1 MKSDIEIFKTDYATE
16 LELQYAPVLMAG
28 FPSPADDYMR
38 SSLDLTKELVHHP
51 ETTFYARVGGESM
64 KDLGIGKGDYVII
77 DRSLE
82 AADGD
87 VVVAWVN
94 DGFTIKRLDKSHQ
107 SEGYILLQPAN
118 EEFSPI
124 RVNAGDNFILW
135 GVVTYTVKSWR

>member
-1 MKSDIEIFKTDYATE
+1 
-16 LELQYAPVLMAG
+16 MAG